1 MTRAQFLNDL
11 YHHLYGLTKEQAEQ
25 HLTYYAEMLADRM
38 EEGVT
43 EEEAVAGME
52 DVETI
57 ARRIMEEE
65 GLPYTPPE
73 KRPPAPP
80 EYPDASK
87 LKGGGGTRA
96 YQVPKKAN
104 WRRIAQIVLWVVAIA
119 VIVGTVRQRMWRRSY
134 ATSHESAPIDQAVA
148 AVEELEPIPEIY
160 AEQYEE
166 YYYMEAPYEEG
177 YGFDNG
183 WTSVSENIDC
193 IDIQWASG
201 VVYVQSSSGDEV
213 SFCEYTDS
221 SSGTLNERTALSSQ
235 VNDGA
240 LTIRYRN
247 GAGLGNVKGGKWLT
261 VLVPDGMLDS
271 LNITTTSAD
280 IRLVGLELDT
290 LSASTTSGYI
300 NPTECYVQKAELGST
315 SGEMLLS
322 ELHADE
328 LTVNTTSGGIN
339 GYFSGTSLSA
349 SSISGDMNINLY
361 EGVEKAQFSTTS
373 GDIWVSAEDGSIS
386 SVGAITVSGD
396 ISLYLPYDMG
406 FTLGHSTVSGDLSFD
421 TGYNLLQQNGR
432 YIHNGGGCL
441 IDVATVSGD
450 IEIY

>member
-65 GLPYTPPE
+65 NLPYTPPE
-73 KRPPAPP
+73 KRPPVPP
-80 EYPDASK
+80 EYPDASR

-96 YQVPKKAN
+96 YQTPKKAN
-104 WRRIAQIVLWVVAIA
+104 WRRIAQVALWVVAIA
-119 VIVGTVRQRMWRRSY
+119 LIAGAVRQRLWRRNY
-134 ATSHESAPIDQAVA
+134 DTPRASAPIDQAVSEV
-148 AVEELEPIPEIY
+148 AVPEAPY
-160 AEQYEE
+160 AEWYDE
-166 YYYMEAPYEEG
+166 YYYMNAPYEEG
-177 YGFDNG
+177 YEYANG
-183 WTSVSENIDC
+183 GTYISESIDS

-201 VVYVQSSSGDEV
+201 TVYIQSSHDDEV
-213 SFCEYTDS
+213 YFCEYTDS
-221 SSGTLNERTALSSQ
+221 ESGMVSERTALSYQIDS
-235 VNDGA
+235 GT
-240 LTIRYRN
+240 LTIRYRY
-247 GAGLGNVKGGKWLT
+247 GAGLGNVKGSKWLT

-271 LNITTTSAD
+271 LNIMTTSAD
-280 IRLVGLELDT
+280 IQLIGLEVET

-300 NPTECYVQKAELGST
+300 TPTECYAQKAELSST
-315 SGEMLLS
+315 SGELFLS
-322 ELHADE
+322 ELHAEE
-328 LTVNTTSGGIN
+328 LTVNTTSGGIS
-339 GYFSGTSLSA
+339 GYFYGTSIAA

-361 EGVEKAQFSTTS
+361 EGAEQAQFGTTS
-373 GDIWVSAEDGSIS
+373 GDVWVSVEDGSAS
-386 SVGAITVSGD
+386 SVGVITVSGD
-396 ISLYLPYDMG
+396 ISLSLPYDMG
-406 FTLGHSTVSGDLSFD
+406 FTLGYSTVSGDLSFD
-421 TGYNLLQQNGR
+421 TGFDLLQQNGR

-441 IDVATVSGD
+441 IDVGTVSGD